1 MKVLLD
7 VNVLL
12 DVLLACAM
20 EAQMDGL
27 VTRDPNGYPCATSP
41 SSLQPTCLLSTR
53 RLPLGTSATA
63 CSFRF
68 GPQRIY
74 LVNHPDLIRH
84 REGKTLHATDPASRK
99 RVAGNGVKS
108 QRFAKGC
115 TDGVG
120 N

>member
-27 VTRDPNGYPCATSP
+27 VTRDPNGYPCANLPILTP
-41 SSLQPTCLLSTR
+41 ADLLAVHP
-53 RLPLGTSATA
+53 PLASRDFGDS

-68 GPQRIY
+68 GPRRIY

-84 REGKTLHATDPASRK
+84 REDKTLHATDPASRK